1 MEGINR
7 KNDSVQITADL
18 IKRISDGMDDVI
30 KTRPKDIFTKR
41 EMLVQLSGKII
52 EMRKAG
58 FKIEE
63 ISEWIKQTY
72 NVLVSPATI
81 RAAISTHAKKQKR
94 PTKKLA
100 PLMTKKTNMIN
111 ENNKL

>member
-1 MEGINR
+1 MDGTNNNR
-7 KNDSVQITADL
+7 DSVLITADL
-18 IKRISDGMDDVI
+18 IKRVSDGMDDVI

-41 EMLVQLSGKII
+41 EMLVQLSEKII

-72 NVLVSPATI
+72 NVLVSPSTI
-81 RAAISTHAKKQKR
+81 RAAMSTHAKKQKR
-94 PTKKLA
+94 PKKLA
-100 PLMTKKTNMIN
+100 PLMPKKTNMIN

>member
-1 MEGINR
+1 MP
-7 KNDSVQITADL
+7 ITVDL
-18 IKRISDGMDDVI
+18 IKRVSDGMDEAI
-30 KTRPKDIFTKR
+30 KNRPKDIFTKH
-41 EMLVQLSGKII
+41 EMLVQLSEKII

-81 RAAISTHAKKQKR
+81 RAAMSTHAKKQKK
-94 PTKKLA
+94 TN
-100 PLMTKKTNMIN
+100 KKTSTIN
-111 ENNKL
+111 AKKD